1 MCTAHHYRDGFA
13 MCFRNDDYAASLELC
28 KVYRVYRVMDDTDV
42 DQRDHVRVI
51 DESGEDYLFPTE
63 YFVPITLPEAA
74 EKVFRAT
81 S

>member
-1 MCTAHHYRDGFA
+1 VDKRA
-13 MCFRNDDYAASLELC
+13 
-28 KVYRVYRVMDDTDV
+28 

-51 DESGEDYLFPTE
+51 DESGEDYLLPSE
-63 YFVPITLPEAA
+63 YFVPIALPEAA

>member
-1 MCTAHHYRDGFA
+1 MCI
-13 MCFRNDDYAASLELC
+13 RNDDYAASLELC
-28 KVYRVYRVMDDTDV
+28 KVYRVMDDTDV

-63 YFVPITLPEAA
+63 YFVPITLPDAA